1 MRPITVVCSSYDYLQ
16 PPNSPA
22 VLALDAV
29 RDDYFRMETQAKDL
43 VQEFQQEA
51 DQVVGKSKRKL
62 LESSD
67 CVNEKGRN
75 KNTITDLQSSIFWH

>member
-43 VQEFQQEA
+43 VQEFQQDA

-62 LESSD
+62 SESQLLALA
-67 CVNEKGRN
+67 EGRR
-75 KNTITDLQSSIFWH
+75 KKI